1 MKNILIPI
9 IAVAGLGLTLIPAL
23 LVFANQMEA
32 PLQKQLMALGM
43 VLWFTAGSVWMRG
56 RREAKE

>member
-9 IAVAGLGLTLIPAL
+9 LAIAGLGLTLIPAL
-23 LVFANQMEA
+23 LVFTNQMEA

-43 VLWFTAGSVWMRG
+43 VLWFTAGPVWMRG
-56 RREAKE
+56 RRV